1 MTSLKDETVATTAF
15 NNFQASERLKRLA
28 ENPFDLTLPGNLTPA
43 RITKMCSE
51 CCGLRLIYATER
63 VDENT
68 ISALEEL
75 AKEAKVFEK
84 LQKMMSGDVVNFIQG
99 FPSENRPALHTATRD
114 FFEDAQKSKTAQD
127 ATKLAWNEVEKLK
140 VFMEQIDKENKF
152 TDMIVVAIGG
162 SELGPKASYLGLEH
176 LQKFGRNVHF
186 IGNIDPDNVSEVVKK
201 VNLSHTLV
209 LVISKSGSTLETTVN
224 DQFLRDIYAKAGLKP
239 EEHFIAVTGE
249 GSPLDDPKQYLAS
262 FHIWD
267 WVGGRYSTSSMVG
280 GVLFSFAFGFPVYWE
295 FLRGANAMD
304 KAVLNPKIDENIALL
319 DALLTVWNHNFLN
332 YPTIAVVP
340 YCVALS
346 RFSAHL
352 QQVEMESNGKRIDQ
366 QGKPVDF
373 ETSPIIW
380 GEPGTNA
387 QHSFYQMIHQGTAV
401 VPVELIG
408 FKECQR
414 GLDKVMNGSTSQEKL
429 LSNLIAQAIA
439 LATGKDNKNPN
450 KVFPGNRPSHVIF
463 GKQLTPFIMGAL
475 LALYEHKTA
484 IQGFIWGINS
494 FDQEGVQ
501 LGKEL
506 ANKVIQ
512 RFTIKRGGDNV
523 EPYPMGDAFIAHLHT
538 LKD

>member
-1 MTSLKDETVATTAF
+1 MTSLKDQTHTTSAF
-15 NNFQASERLKRLA
+15 NSFQATEKLKRLA
-28 ENPFDLTLPGNLTPA
+28 ENPFDLTTPGNLTPA
-43 RITKMCSE
+43 RITNMYSE
-51 CCGLRLIYATER
+51 CCGLKLIYGTER
-63 VDENT
+63 VNEKT
-68 ISALEEL
+68 IELLQEL
-75 AKEAKVFEK
+75 AKEAKVIEK
-84 LQKMMSGDVVNFIQG
+84 LKKMMAGDVVNYIKG
-99 FPSENRPALHTATRD
+99 FASENRPALHTAVRD
-114 FFEDAQKSKTAQD
+114 FFEDPQQAKTAKE
-127 ATKLAWNEVEKLK
+127 ATQLAWKEVEKLK
-140 VFMEQIDKENKF
+140 KFIEKIDGENKF

-162 SELGPKASYLGLEH
+162 SELGPKAAYLGLEY
-176 LQKFGRNVHF
+176 LQKFKRNVHF
-186 IGNIDPDNVSEVVKK
+186 VGNIDPDNIAEIVGK

-224 DQFLRDIYAKAGLKP
+224 DQLLRDIYKKAGLKP
-239 EEHFIAVTGE
+239 EEYFLAVTGE
-249 GSPLDDPKQYLAS
+249 GSPLDDPKLYLES

-267 WVGGRYSTSSMVG
+267 WVGGRYSVTSMVG
-280 GVLFSFAFGFPVYWE
+280 GVLFAFAFGFPVYWE
-295 FLRGANAMD
+295 LLRGANAMD
-304 KAVLNPKIDENIALL
+304 KAAVNPRLEQNIPLL
-319 DALLTVWNHNFLN
+319 DALLAIWNHNFLN
-332 YPTIAVVP
+332 YPTTAVVP
-340 YCVALS
+340 YSVALS

-366 QGKPVDF
+366 EGKPVDF
-373 ETSPIIW
+373 ETCPIIW

-401 VPVELIG
+401 VPLELIG

-414 GLDKVMNGSTSQEKL
+414 GQDKVISGSTSQEKL

-439 LATGKDNKNPN
+439 LATGKENSNPN
-450 KVFPGNRPSHVIF
+450 KVFPGNRPSHVLF
-463 GKQLTPFIMGAL
+463 GKQLTPYIMGAL
-475 LALYEHKTA
+475 LALYEHKTV

-523 EPYPMGDAFIAHLHT
+523 DPYPTGDAFISHLHT